1 MSALSIT
8 KLKSCKVAMIVLR
21 VLFWSLV
28 SKALACIDLNSTAD
42 LFVDVS
48 KSQEEVVSHEARKNI
63 DNTKNDFLKLII
75 FFILYFLSFKKN

>member
-1 MSALSIT
+1 
-8 KLKSCKVAMIVLR
+8 MIVLR

-42 LFVDVS
+42 LLVDVS
-48 KSQEEVVSHEARKNI
+48 KSRDEVVSHEARKNI
-63 DNTKNDFLKLII
+63 DNTKNDFLKLRI